1 MEVLLVVL
9 ALVLLGFA
17 ASRWGADSVESV
29 NHGEWARR
37 KDWRGF
43 ARR

>member
-1 MEVLLVVL
+1 MELLLVVL
-9 ALVLLGFA
+9 GLVLLDLA
-17 ASRWGADSVESV
+17 ASRWGANSVESV
-29 NHGEWARR
+29 DHTEWAHR

>member
-1 MEVLLVVL
+1 MELLLVVL
-9 ALVLLGFA
+9 GLVLLDYA
-17 ASRWGADSVESV
+17 ASRWGANSVEDF
-29 NHGEWARR
+29 NHTEWTHR

>member
-1 MEVLLVVL
+1 MELLLVVL
-9 ALVLLGFA
+9 GLVLLDYA
-17 ASRWGADSVESV
+17 ASRWGANSVESV
-29 NHGEWARR
+29 DNNEWLRR

>member
-1 MEVLLVVL
+1 MELLLVVL
-9 ALVLLGFA
+9 ALVLLDLA
-17 ASRWGADSVESV
+17 ASRWGTDSVEGV
-29 NHGEWARR
+29 NNGEWLRR

>member
-1 MEVLLVVL
+1 MEVLFVLLV
-9 ALVLLGFA
+9 LVLLDLA
-17 ASRWGADSVESV
+17 ASRWGADSVEGV
-29 NHGEWARR
+29 NNVEWLRR